1 MKLHLLVLPVGVLA
15 GAALL
20 CLPSES
26 RAWTFIGGSL
36 DLNQRDVRVYNNF
49 TDASAND
56 NVTPHYNFPGSIGTP
71 MAMRKSVEEWN
82 SEPSGDGQG
91 DPFQLAIGSGGA
103 NFDAYWAGRATS
115 AGTTDQNVV
124 SELAGSGGGVLAFT
138 ETPISDGW
146 RILFYSSWDWHDGPG
161 GIPAT
166 GNSFDLQ
173 GVNCHEYGHAL
184 GLGHTPVPGST
195 MEPSIGSGQVHTRS
209 IESDDI
215 GGVQAL
221 YGVKSSIKPSIS
233 GVTGAAPLVITGT
246 NFPTANAEV
255 WFTYANPQSPGALLP
270 LRVTG
275 LTSDGTTI
283 FVNVPA
289 AAGAGVV
296 MVRNGASS
304 QGLALSNPFPYDPG
318 ACPAPLT
325 YCSGKVT
332 SQLTFP
338 YLSWTGSN
346 SLTLNNLVLECND
359 ALPNKSGIF
368 FYSHNGQAAIPFQ
381 GGLLCMN
388 TPISRTTGFVFDVNA
403 HHSMP
408 VNITVFDVGV
418 TRQYQA
424 WFRDSQHPDGTKIGL
439 SDAGQVTFCF

>member
-1 MKLHLLVLPVGVLA
+1 
-15 GAALL
+15 
-20 CLPSES
+20 
-26 RAWTFIGGSL
+26 
-36 DLNQRDVRVYNNF
+36 
-49 TDASAND
+49 
-56 NVTPHYNFPGSIGTP
+56 
-71 MAMRKSVEEWN
+71 
-82 SEPSGDGQG
+82 
-91 DPFQLAIGSGGA
+91 
-103 NFDAYWAGRATS
+103 
-115 AGTTDQNVV
+115 
-124 SELAGSGGGVLAFT
+124 
-138 ETPISDGW
+138 
-146 RILFYSSWDWHDGPG
+146 
-161 GIPAT
+161 
-166 GNSFDLQ
+166 
-173 GVNCHEYGHAL
+173 
-184 GLGHTPVPGST
+184 
-195 MEPSIGSGQVHTRS
+195 
-209 IESDDI
+209 
-215 GGVQAL
+215 
-221 YGVKSSIKPSIS
+221 
-233 GVTGAAPLVITGT
+233 
-246 NFPTANAEV
+246 
-255 WFTYANPQSPGALLP
+255 
-270 LRVTG
+270 
-275 LTSDGTTI
+275 
-283 FVNVPA
+283 
-289 AAGAGVV
+289 

-439 SDAGQVTFCF
+439 SDAGQVTFCFSGHRARASCTSCVYGARVRSQSNISQQRTR